1 MLIMVFIYVHNGL
14 IIEYSKMNKLA
25 LAW

>member
-1 MLIMVFIYVHNGL
+1 VVFIYVHNGL
-14 IIEYSKMNKLA
+14 TIEYSKMNKLA